1 MITKLL
7 NLLFLGY
14 SEHKKEQKDNLNYQK
29 SDVHRGND
37 TAIDLSNKESLTG
50 TNNITTIKIPDL
62 GFKENSVVTKWKVKE
77 NDWVKKGEILCE
89 VDNGNFR
96 MEFES
101 FVDGKIIWTCDL
113 DKSLPINSVICKI
126 QA

>member
-1 MITKLL
+1 M
-7 NLLFLGY
+7 NLLFPGY

-29 SDVHRGND
+29 TDVHRRND
-37 TAIDLSNKESLTG
+37 TAIDSSYDESLIG
-50 TNNITTIKIPDL
+50 TDNITTIKIPDL
-62 GFKENSVVTKWKVKE
+62 GSKENSVVKKWKVKE
-77 NDWVKKGEILCE
+77 NDWVKKGDILCE
-89 VDNGNFR
+89 VDNGKFI

>member
-1 MITKLL
+1 MMTKLI
-7 NLLFLGY
+7 NLLFPGY
-14 SEHKKEQKDNLNYQK
+14 SKHKKEKKDNLNYQK
-29 SDVHRGND
+29 PDVHRGND
-37 TAIDLSNKESLTG
+37 TAIDSSNKESLTE

-62 GFKENSVVTKWKVKE
+62 GFKQNSVVTKWKVKE
-77 NDWVKKGEILCE
+77 NDWVKKGDILCE
-89 VDNGNFR
+89 VDNGKFR

-113 DKSLPINSVICKI
+113 DKSLPIDSVICKI